1 MPQDDSPTNSEI
13 TAGHVM
19 PGRRT
24 NGWLGIRIGYFP
36 FLIAV
41 LLLTGLVS
49 LAIGRF
55 GVPLGSVAGILLA
68 NIIPIDP
75 WWTSV
80 EARVVELIRIPRIVL
95 AGIAGA
101 GLAVAGAALQGIF
114 RNPLVGPQIIG
125 VSSGAAFGGA
135 FAILVSESQ
144 LLLIGGAF
152 GFGMLAIVI
161 VYTIS
166 RQQGRASIL
175 MLVLAGIVTSAFF
188 SALVSVTKFVADPDD
203 KLPAIVFW
211 LMGSFASAS
220 YDKVWLVA
228 VPVIIGSTVIYLMR
242 FQINVLSLGDEEAQ
256 ALGIRVE
263 RTRWIA
269 LTAIALISA
278 AVVSAAGIIGWV
290 GLVIPHFARMLTGPD
305 HRVLIPASVLIGAIY
320 LIHVDNVARSAIA
333 AEIPVGILTAMIGA
347 PVFGYL
353 LRRAANKGWTAE

>member
-1 MPQDDSPTNSEI
+1 MTQQILVADERHARLRPS
-13 TAGHVM
+13 
-19 PGRRT
+19 
-24 NGWLGIRIGYFP
+24 L
-36 FLIAV
+36 FLV
-41 LLLTGLVS
+41 LVAILLFSALLS

-55 GVPLGSVAGILLA
+55 EVPLSHVAGILVSKVL
-68 NIIPIDP
+68 PLDP
-75 WWTSV
+75 WWTPV
-80 EARVVELIRIPRIVL
+80 EARVVELIRIPRIL
-95 AGIAGA
+95 MAALAGA

-135 FAILVSESQ
+135 LAILLSESRF
-144 LLLIGGAF
+144 LLIGLAF
-152 GFGMLAIVI
+152 ACGMLAMVI

-220 YDKVWLVA
+220 YDKVWLIA
-228 VPVIIGSTVIYLMR
+228 IPVVLGSVVIYLMR
-242 FQINVLSLGDEEAQ
+242 FQINVLSLGDEEAH
-256 ALGIRVE
+256 ALGIKVE

-278 AVVSAAGIIGWV
+278 AVVAAAGVIGWV
-290 GLVIPHFARMLTGPD
+290 GLVIPHFARMLVGPD
-305 HRVLIPASVLIGAIY
+305 HKVLIPAAMLIGASY
-320 LIHVDNVARSAIA
+320 LIHVDNVARTAIA
-333 AEIPVGILTAMIGA
+333 AEIPVGIITALIGA
-347 PVFGYL
+347 PIFGLL
-353 LRRAANKGWTAE
+353 LRRAANKGWTSE

>member
-1 MPQDDSPTNSEI
+1 MENI
-13 TAGHVM
+13 ATAQVEKTRFR
-19 PGRRT
+19 PG
-24 NGWLGIRIGYFP
+24 LFS
-36 FLIAV
+36 
-41 LLLTGLVS
+41 LLASILVISGLAS

-55 GVPLGSVAGILLA
+55 DVPLTHVAGILA
-68 NIIPIDP
+68 SNILPMDP
-75 WWTSV
+75 WWSSV
-80 EARVVELIRIPRIVL
+80 EARVVDLIRLPRILL

-135 FAILVSESQ
+135 FAILISESR
-144 LLLIGGAF
+144 LLLIGAAF

-175 MLVLAGIVTSAFF
+175 MLVLSGIVTSAFF

-220 YDKVWLVA
+220 YDKVFLIAIPVVA
-228 VPVIIGSTVIYLMR
+228 GSTVIYMMR

-256 ALGIRVE
+256 ALGLKVE

-269 LTAIALISA
+269 LTAIALISS
-278 AVVSAAGIIGWV
+278 AVVAAAGVIGWV
-290 GLVIPHFARMLTGPD
+290 GLVIPHFARMLIGPD
-305 HRVLIPASVLIGAIY
+305 HRVIIPISALIGATY
-320 LIHVDNVARSAIA
+320 LIHVDNVARTAIA
-333 AEIPVGILTAMIGA
+333 AEIPVGIITALVGA

-353 LRRAANKGWTAE
+353 LRRSANKGWTTE

>member
-1 MPQDDSPTNSEI
+1 VTQQTLAVDEPRARLRPTLF
-13 TAGHVM
+13 VV
-19 PGRRT
+19 
-24 NGWLGIRIGYFP
+24 
-36 FLIAV
+36 LIAILILSA
-41 LLLTGLVS
+41 LLS

-55 GVPLGSVAGILLA
+55 NVPLSHVVGILASSLF
-68 NIIPIDP
+68 PLEP
-75 WWTSV
+75 WWTPV
-80 EARVVELIRIPRIVL
+80 EVRVVELIRIPRIL
-95 AGIAGA
+95 MAALAGA

-135 FAILVSESQ
+135 LAILLSESQ
-144 LLLIGGAF
+144 FLLIGLAF
-152 GFGMLAIVI
+152 LCGMLAMLI
-161 VYTIS
+161 VYSIS

-220 YDKVWLVA
+220 YDKVWLIA
-228 VPVIIGSTVIYLMR
+228 VPVVLGSSMIYLMR

-256 ALGIRVE
+256 ALGIKVE

-278 AVVSAAGIIGWV
+278 AVVAAAGVIGWV

-305 HRVLIPASVLIGAIY
+305 HKVLIPAAMLIGASY
-320 LIHVDNVARSAIA
+320 LIHVDNVARTAIA
-333 AEIPVGILTAMIGA
+333 AEIPVGIITALIGA
-347 PVFGYL
+347 PIFGLL
-353 LRRAANKGWTAE
+353 LRRAANKGWNSE